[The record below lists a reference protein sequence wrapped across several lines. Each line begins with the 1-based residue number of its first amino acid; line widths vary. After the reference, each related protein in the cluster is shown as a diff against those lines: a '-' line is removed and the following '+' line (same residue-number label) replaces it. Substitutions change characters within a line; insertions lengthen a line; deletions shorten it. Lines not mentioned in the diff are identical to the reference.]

1 MFSCDFHENRYFS
14 QFWFQAFFSGPGFFP
29 RLRVKALSLSSDP
42 GPESIIWGKIVHFL
56 SQMRQNLRQNA
67 SLEAKCEAFCLK
79 WGKTSRDVRNLRQNV
94 PGRREFEAKRPGTLG
109 RWARDVGTLGG
120 FASIEANPAPG
131 LKSNLQ
137 LDQNTYFYIKWTFCV
152 HILIFCTESRKFQWW
167 RHIHA
172 CPSMQL
178 RNNCDGSPYTYVK
191 KYVRTYVCTYVC
203 MYVRL
208 HIHLCMGFEV

>member
-1 MFSCDFHENRYFS
+1 
-14 QFWFQAFFSGPGFFP
+14 
-29 RLRVKALSLSSDP
+29 
-42 GPESIIWGKIVHFL
+42 
-56 SQMRQNLRQNA
+56 MRQNLRQNA

-79 WGKTSRDVRNLRQNV
+79 WGKNCRDVRILRQNV

-109 RWARDVGTLGG
+109 RWARDVGTLGPNVPGRWDVGPQRPGTLGG

-191 KYVRTYVCTYVC
+191 KYVRTHVRTYVRK
-203 MYVRL
+203 YVRTSAHTSVHGIRSL
-208 HIHLCMGFEV
+208 ESEV